1 MYVDM
6 FTLVYAVYYILPAYL
21 ANALPTILGGKTPI
35 DLGRG
40 FLDGRPIFGKHK
52 TIRGLLG
59 GLAVGV
65 ITAFLQNSLIVG
77 GALTIGALL
86 GDLGG
91 AFIKRRLA
99 FLPGQPFPILDQLDF
114 IVGAFLVVSVVSIPN
129 IGTVFSIILIT
140 PIVHMV
146 ANTFAYLLGIKET
159 PW

>member
-1 MYVDM
+1 M
-6 FTLVYAVYYILPAYL
+6 FTLVYAVYYILPAYI

-35 DLGRG
+35 DLERC

-59 GLAVGV
+59 GLAVGFIV
-65 ITAFLQNSLIVG
+65 AFLQNSLIVG

-114 IVGAFLVVSVVSIPN
+114 IVGAFLVVSLVSIPN
-129 IGTVFSIILIT
+129 IGMVFSIILIT

-146 ANTFAYLLGIKET
+146 TNTFAYLLGIKET